1 LTHES
6 GAQTMTPPNMPT
18 HFSGSA
24 REVRALDTFIKLS
37 RAVETVMG
45 RLATALNKEGM
56 TASQLAVLE
65 ALLHLGPLS
74 QRDLGRK
81 LLRSNP
87 NVTAVLDNL
96 EKQGLV
102 KRERSTDDRRLVNVS
117 LTREGRRR
125 IETVFPAH
133 ARRIAELMGALTPEE
148 QEQLARLCKKLGVAA
163 AADRGL

>member
-1 LTHES
+1 
-6 GAQTMTPPNMPT
+6 MPT

-37 RAVETVMG
+37 RAVETVSA
-45 RLATALNKEGM
+45 RLATPLLATGM

-65 ALLHLGPLS
+65 ALLHLGSLS

-102 KRERSTDDRRLVNVS
+102 KRERSTADRRLVNVS

-125 IETVFPAH
+125 IESVFPAH
-133 ARRIAELMGALTPEE
+133 TKRIAVLMGALTTDE
-148 QEQLARLCKKLGVAA
+148 QEQLAKLCKKLGIAA
-163 AADRGL
+163 VSADLE